1 MAGAQ
6 QLDEE
11 RPEQRAASLGLVL
24 NLPPSPGWLYVP
36 HTRVGS
42 LVCISGSASTRRAD
56 GLFVGPDWEARQRF
70 LDGRV
75 A

>member
-1 MAGAQ
+1 MAEAQ
-6 QLDEE
+6 RLDEE
-11 RPEQRAASLGLVL
+11 RPEQRAASLGLL

-42 LVCISGSASTRRAD
+42 LVYISGSASTRRAD
-56 GLFVGPDWEARQRF
+56 GLFVGPDWEVRQRF